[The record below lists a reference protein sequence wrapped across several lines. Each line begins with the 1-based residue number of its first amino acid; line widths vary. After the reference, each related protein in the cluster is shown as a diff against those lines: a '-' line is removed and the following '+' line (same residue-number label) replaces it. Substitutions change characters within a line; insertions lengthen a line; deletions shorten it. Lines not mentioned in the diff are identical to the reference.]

1 MARHNELGTW
11 GEQLAVDK
19 LVEEGFSIVDQNW
32 HLGHLEIDIIARK
45 DEIVVFAEVKT
56 RAEKDVDP
64 LEAVDSRKIAHMVR
78 AADTYLKSKDWPYQ
92 VRFDLFA
99 INGTPDD
106 YTLEHIPDA
115 FYPPLRTYR

>member
-1 MARHNELGTW
+1 MARHNELGKW
-11 GEQLAVDK
+11 GEQLAVDR
-19 LVEEGFSIVDQNW
+19 LVDDGFAILHQNW
-32 HLGHLEIDIIARK
+32 RMGHLEIDIIARK
-45 DEIVVFAEVKT
+45 DATVVFAEVKT
-56 RAEKDVDP
+56 RAEKDLDP
-64 LEAVDSRKIAHMVR
+64 LEAVDKRKIAHMVR
-78 AADTYLKSKDWPYQ
+78 AAEAYLKAKDWPYQ

>member
-1 MARHNELGTW
+1 MAGHNELGKW
-11 GEQLAVDK
+11 GEQLAVDR
-19 LVEEGFSIVDQNW
+19 LVDDGFAILHQNW
-32 HLGHLEIDIIARK
+32 RMGHLEIDIIARK
-45 DEIVVFAEVKT
+45 DATVVFAEVKT
-56 RAEKDVDP
+56 RAEKDLDP
-64 LEAVDSRKIAHMVR
+64 LEAVDKRKIAHMVR
-78 AADTYLKSKDWPYQ
+78 AAEAYLKAKDWPYQ